1 MDEQEFYEKGYYN
14 LDFLKIMTLYIGS
27 WSWKL
32 MAIMFLTTGAI
43 LVFIGAFGVGLG
55 FMGAF
60 VICSYMSAKRVIQL
74 RRYNEK

>member
-1 MDEQEFYEKGYYN
+1 MDDEI
-14 LDFLKIMTLYIGS
+14 KILTLYIGS

-43 LVFIGAFGVGLG
+43 LVYMGAFGVGLG

-60 VICSYMSAKRVIQL
+60 VICFYMAAKRVLQL
-74 RRYNEK
+74 IRYDG